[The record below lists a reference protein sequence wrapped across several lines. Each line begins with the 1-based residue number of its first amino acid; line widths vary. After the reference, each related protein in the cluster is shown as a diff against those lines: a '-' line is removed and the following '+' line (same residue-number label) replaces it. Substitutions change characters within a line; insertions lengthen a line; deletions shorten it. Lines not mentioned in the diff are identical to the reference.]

1 MMVVD
6 TCPNLL
12 LLRRELLE
20 RQETMR
26 LIFER
31 LELLNIELQLEK
43 HEEALVEE
51 ERWRS
56 LHEVK
61 PISCIF
67 CDFNPPD
74 QI

>member
-26 LIFER
+26 WIFVR
-31 LELLNIELQLEK
+31 LELLYIELQLEK

-61 PISCIF
+61 PINCI
-67 CDFNPPD
+67 CHS
-74 QI
+74 